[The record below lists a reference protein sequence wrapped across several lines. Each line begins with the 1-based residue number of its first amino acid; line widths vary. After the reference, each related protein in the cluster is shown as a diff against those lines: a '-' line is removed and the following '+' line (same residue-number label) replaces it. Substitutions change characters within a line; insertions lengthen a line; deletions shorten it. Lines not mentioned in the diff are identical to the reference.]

1 MNSSNMNS
9 SNRNPQDL
17 VDRYLQAVR
26 FWLPASQKQEL
37 IAELSED
44 LHSQI
49 DEKEAASGRPLN
61 EDEVAAV
68 LKQCGRP
75 MMVASRFQP
84 QAHLIGPALFPI
96 YRFVLKMV
104 LLWILMP
111 VFVFIIGPVNVA
123 SAHNWTLAA
132 ARTLGD
138 LWTGLF
144 VAAGTITL
152 VFAILERTQAQ
163 LALGTKWDPRA
174 LPPVRK
180 PERKT
185 SLGHTVCDL
194 VFGCFGLMW
203 LLLVP
208 SYPVLILGPAAV
220 LLKGAPLWHTLYV
233 PILVLSVAALMRSA
247 VMLVRPQ
254 WTWFPP
260 LSQLTIIACSLILL
274 TLIINAAQTP
284 GGSWHQFVV
293 LADNASPSAGNLR
306 VATVVNVSTLIGL
319 VIWRVALYIAAVI
332 QVWQLLRSVLKRDS
346 SPQQAA
352 SLHLQ

>member
-1 MNSSNMNS
+1 
-9 SNRNPQDL
+9 
-17 VDRYLQAVR
+17 
-26 FWLPASQKQEL
+26 
-37 IAELSED
+37 
-44 LHSQI
+44 
-49 DEKEAASGRPLN
+49 
-61 EDEVAAV
+61 
-68 LKQCGRP
+68 
-75 MMVASRFQP
+75 
-84 QAHLIGPALFPI
+84 
-96 YRFVLKMV
+96 
-104 LLWILMP
+104 
-111 VFVFIIGPVNVA
+111 
-123 SAHNWTLAA
+123 LAA

-152 VFAILERTQAQ
+152 VFAILERTQTQ

-194 VFGCFGLMW
+194 VFGCFGVMW

-208 SYPVLILGPAAV
+208 GYPVLILGPAAA
-220 LLKGAPLWHTLYV
+220 LLKGAPLWHSLYV
-233 PILVLSVAALMRSA
+233 PILLFSLAALMRSA

-260 LSQLTIIACSLILL
+260 VSQLTIIACGLIVL
-274 TLIINAAQTP
+274 TFIINAAQTP

-306 VATVVNVSTLIGL
+306 LATVVNVSILIGI
-319 VIWRVALYIAAVI
+319 VIGRVALHLTAVM
-332 QVWQLLRSVLKRDS
+332 QVWQLLRSVLKPDS
-346 SPQQAA
+346 SAQQAA